1 MNPKLVVMAFSFFL
15 LLSLC
20 YSAEFRCNSGCNLYL
35 AWYFILQGTNPS
47 FIADVENTSESLDAI
62 HRFIRDQFPNNDGY
76 HGFAISRSPFPCNC
90 SSDGFV
96 GYVLQYSVLS
106 NDTYDIITEE
116 YYSNLTTVFWLERF
130 NSYTAADS
138 NLITPSINV
147 TVNCSCGDRVISKD
161 YGLFITYPLRPE
173 DNLVSIAS
181 RFNVTAEELQ
191 RYNVGAN
198 FSGGSSLLYIPG
210 RASDIVLGG
219 ILNKLRR
226 SRFQDENNSYRPL
239 TSRTSMPRLIAGV
252 PVAAAVVVLAICV
265 YCGFYRRKKVKK
277 EIMLLTPTS
286 QDLSAQ
292 PVYGYMDIAT
302 KKSVEFSYEELAEA
316 TDNFS
321 TAKEIGKGGFG
332 SVYYAVLRGEKAAI
346 KKMDRKTSK
355 EFLTELKIL
364 THVHHENVVQLIGY
378 CVNSLGSSL
387 FLVYEYMEN
396 GNLSQHLHDSGK
408 DPLPWCTRVQI
419 ALDSARGLE
428 YLHHFTVPAYIH
440 LDVKPAN
447 ILIDKNYHG
456 KVADFGL
463 AKLKDLDRN
472 ALPSTRHLVGTFG
485 YMPPEYGELGMVS
498 PKADVYAFGVVLY
511 ELISGKGAIVET
523 NSSVEFKGL
532 YALFNDALN
541 HPDTREI
548 CISTLVDPRLGD
560 NYPFDVVL
568 KMARLARACTRD
580 DPESRPSMRSVLY
593 SLMTL
598 SSLTEDWQKKF

>member
-226 SRFQDENNSYRPL
+226 SRFQ
-239 TSRTSMPRLIAGV
+239 G
-252 PVAAAVVVLAICV
+252 LAL
-265 YCGFYRRKKVKK
+265 F
-277 EIMLLTPTS
+277 P
-286 QDLSAQ
+286 
-292 PVYGYMDIAT
+292 GYMDIAT

-332 SVYYAVLRGEKAAI
+332 SVYYAVLRGE
-346 KKMDRKTSK
+346 
-355 EFLTELKIL
+355 
-364 THVHHENVVQLIGY
+364 VQLIGY